1 MVSLQNSDTINGVP
15 TKFGHHK
22 WCPYKRLEYHMRDL
36 SKGNVFNH
44 ILVLSIPMFIGNVF
58 QQLYNVVDSL
68 IVGNILGK
76 EALAA
81 VGATF
86 PVNFVLISLIVGL
99 TMGMSVVVSQYYG
112 AKDIRRVKAVIDTM
126 VVFTIVAGVVIGSIG
141 FLFSR
146 NIFTLMNLPEEV
158 IPHAT
163 AYFKIFIAGIFFTFG
178 YNGLSA
184 ILRGLGDSKTPLI
197 FLIIAAVI
205 NIFLDLFFIKNLHWG
220 IEGAA
225 WATIIS
231 QSIAFFGLV
240 VWLNIKHRFMKINF
254 LKLSFDWDI
263 FARSVKIGLPS
274 GIQQTIVAMS
284 MTLLTAIVGSFG
296 SDVMAGF
303 TVAIRLDSFAVM
315 PSMSISVILTSFV
328 GQNIG
333 AGTLHRVSEA
343 YKASI
348 SMAVAISIVVGL
360 AFIFGGKLLV
370 SFFTP
375 DIDVQIAG
383 AQCMRTM
390 GGFYIFL
397 SAMFMN
403 TAVLRG
409 AGDTL
414 IPMFL
419 SIFTLWGVRIPVAY
433 FLSREWSGLG
443 SDGLWWGSPISWIF
457 GFGITFLYLKT
468 GRWKRKA
475 VI

>member
-1 MVSLQNSDTINGVP
+1 
-15 TKFGHHK
+15 
-22 WCPYKRLEYHMRDL
+22 MRDL
-36 SKGNVFNH
+36 SKGNVFKH

-58 QQLYNVVDSL
+58 QQMYNVVDSL
-68 IVGNILGK
+68 IVGNFLGK
-76 EALAA
+76 EPLAA

-86 PVNFVLISLIVGL
+86 PINFVLISLIVGL

-112 AKDIRRVKAVIDTM
+112 AKDLRKVKRVIDTM
-126 VVFTIVAGVVIGSIG
+126 VIFTMVAGVVIGSIG
-141 FLFSR
+141 FFLSKQ
-146 NIFTLMNLPEEV
+146 IFTLMNLPPEV

-163 AYFKIFIAGIFFTFG
+163 NYFRIFISGIFFTFG

-184 ILRGLGDSKTPLI
+184 ILRGLGDSKTPLY
-197 FLIIAAVI
+197 FLIVATVL
-205 NIFLDLFFIKNLHWG
+205 NIILDLFFILKLQWG
-220 IEGAA
+220 IAGAA
-225 WATIIS
+225 WATIIA
-231 QSIAFFGLV
+231 QAVAFFGLV
-240 VWLNIKHRFMKINF
+240 IWLNIKHRFIRIYF
-254 LKLSFDWDI
+254 IDLGFDWDI
-263 FARSVKIGLPS
+263 FSRSVKIGLPS

-284 MTLLTAIVGSFG
+284 MTLLTSIVGSFG
-296 SDVMAGF
+296 TDVMSGF

-333 AGTLHRVSEA
+333 AGTLHRVKEA

-348 SMAVAISIVVGL
+348 SMAMAISLVVGL
-360 AFIFGGKLLV
+360 VFIFGGKLLV

-375 DIDVQIAG
+375 DIAVQTAG
-383 AQCMRTM
+383 AQCLKTM

-419 SIFTLWGVRIPVAY
+419 SLFTLWCVRIPVAY
-433 FLSREWSGLG
+433 FLSRDWSRLG

-457 GFGITFLYLKT
+457 GFAITFLYLKT
-468 GRWKRKA
+468 GRWKRKSA
-475 VI
+475 IY